1 MFYSTVKLS
10 NTWQVS
16 FLPSVKIMTNV
27 RNYIFLACRLRWVN
41 FIRLSCPIR
50 AFIVIISVSS
60 RGGKNSCRPG
70 STNTVSA
77 FLQSVNWIPG
87 PSWWDFFVCWSSK
100 CYKWLVLNWRKYAIK
115 NNSSNDLMRLMEA
128 LQFNSAGKTGCE
140 AKLNT
145 GPDSKYIRWL

>member
-50 AFIVIISVSS
+50 AFIVTISALRLGKKS
-60 RGGKNSCRPG
+60 RARRQAAAG
-70 STNTVSA
+70 
-77 FLQSVNWIPG
+77 
-87 PSWWDFFVCWSSK
+87 SSK
-100 CYKWLVLNWRKYAIK
+100 QQYHTTTSLAGDMGAIY
-115 NNSSNDLMRLMEA
+115 
-128 LQFNSAGKTGCE
+128 G
-140 AKLNT
+140 
-145 GPDSKYIRWL
+145 YIVYGAFILIGVVKESIK